1 MYSKFLRATR
11 YVKCYGDLLRGKP
24 RTAEETIDYCAAGP
38 IMMAQVR
45 TEIAEFAKLLA
56 TAAPRLSLEIGT
68 RFGGTLLLLCRVSPP
83 GAKIIS
89 MDLPSQPSLGLG
101 YPRNKIPLYRRFPK
115 AEQRLYLLRADSHL
129 QSTKQHVERIL
140 KNELL
145 DYAFIDGDHSY
156 EGVRRDFEMYS
167 TLVRS
172 GGMIAFHDIA
182 VHGSGTWNVG
192 VSKFWS
198 EIKQNYNHQEIVADA
213 SNGSIPLATNGAP
226 MESSGIGVLF
236 VR

>member
-1 MYSKFLRATR
+1 MYSKFLRAIR
-11 YVKCYGDLLRGKP
+11 YVKCYGDLLRGNP
-24 RTAEETIDYCAAGP
+24 RTAEDTIDYCARGP

-45 TEIAEFAKLLA
+45 TEIVEFARILQ
-56 TAAPRLSLEIGT
+56 AASPRLSLEIGT

-101 YPRNKIPLYRRFPK
+101 YPRNKIPLYLRFPK
-115 AEQRLYLLRADSHL
+115 AAQRLYLLRADSHL
-129 QSTKQHVERIL
+129 PSTKQQVERIL

-172 GGMIAFHDIA
+172 GGLIAFHDIA

-198 EIKQNYNHQEIVADA
+198 EIKQNYNHQEIVAA
-213 SNGSIPLATNGAP
+213 TSGGSIPLATNGAP

-236 VR
+236 IP